1 MDGRKF
7 AFASKRGVVLIL
19 TFAHGKRAH
28 LFTTL
33 KKSKAKPQHWRA
45 FHSIYAPKCSQML
58 GFRLGGGLKPG

>member
-1 MDGRKF
+1 MNGRKF
-7 AFASKRGVVLIL
+7 AFALKGGVVLIL

-33 KKSKAKPQHWRA
+33 TKSKAKLQHWRA